1 MSDMSNDP
9 DLETR
14 VRQALRSLAE
24 THQPSSSGQRV
35 TQPTGSESRRT
46 WLIAAAT
53 LLVVGGLVAV
63 FAVAGRGT
71 STSPVATEPPTTDPS
86 EPSDTQDANSEDAID
101 PAVLRFPEPL
111 PDDMV
116 AFVND
121 TALPAPSIAERGGI
135 VGSDPGPQQDSIRLV
150 VMDGPRLLM
159 RGIVVDVPA
168 DTEPDRP
175 VGPAVEIGVEGAS
188 FLDADEGAIVIPL
201 GDGRRIVGP
210 DEFFMFGGGGP
221 YIDPEALVEIA
232 TAIGQLP
239 LDQVDE
245 LPGFFAYQGSVG
257 GETIDPLGVAD
268 ATTVEHGLAGFSSLT
283 MYRLAEPPTAP
294 ELLAIGHALFRG
306 ELDEPAIGD
315 VALTSGGQSY
325 LELVS
330 PVDIL
335 VLNASADLDTRIAAI
350 DFSPAAELAE
360 AFNGSVTAPP
370 RPAP

>member
-1 MSDMSNDP
+1 MSDTSNDP
-9 DLETR
+9 ELETR
-14 VRQALRSLAE
+14 VRRALRSLAE
-24 THQPSSSGQRV
+24 THQPSSSGQPV
-35 TQPTGSESRRT
+35 TQPTDSQSRRT

-53 LLVVGGLVAV
+53 LLVVGGVVAV
-63 FAVAGRGT
+63 FAVGGRET
-71 STSPVATEPPTTDPS
+71 STSPVATEPPTTDTS
-86 EPSDTQDANSEDAID
+86 EPSDTPDAGRDVVID
-101 PAVLRFPEPL
+101 PAVLRFSEPL

-121 TALPAPSIAERGGI
+121 TALPAPSIAERGI
-135 VGSDPGPQQDSIRLV
+135 AGSGPGLQQDSIRVV

-159 RGIVVDVPA
+159 RGGVVDVPA

-175 VGPAVEIGVEGAS
+175 VGPAVEIGVEGAAY
-188 FLDADEGAIVIPL
+188 LDADEGAIAIPL

-245 LPGFFAYQGSVG
+245 LPGFFVYQGSAG

-268 ATTVEHGLAGFSSLT
+268 ATTVEHGQAGLSSLT

-315 VALTSGGQSY
+315 VALTSGGQLY

-330 PVDIL
+330 PVDLL

-350 DFSPAAELAE
+350 DFSPATELAE